1 MRIGILGTG
10 MVGQT
15 LGTRL
20 THLGHEVRMGSR
32 DAGNEKA
39 RKWVMHTGPRASQL
53 KTPMFNF
60 HIAR

>member
-1 MRIGILGTG
+1 

-20 THLGHEVRMGSR
+20 TQLGHEVRMGSR